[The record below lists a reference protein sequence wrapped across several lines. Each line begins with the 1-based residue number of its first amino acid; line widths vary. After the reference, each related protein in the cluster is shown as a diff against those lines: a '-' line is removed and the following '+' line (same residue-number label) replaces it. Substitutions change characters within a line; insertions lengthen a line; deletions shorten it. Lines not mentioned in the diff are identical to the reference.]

1 MTVSVRIC
9 LRPRPIGKCQ
19 GTMICEPTFGGGS
32 GAARLDETSVP
43 GMIEAEAICSQERIP
58 IQLLR

>member
-1 MTVSVRIC
+1 MAFSPRISG
-9 LRPRPIGKCQ
+9 RSRPIGKCP

>member
-1 MTVSVRIC
+1 MAWSARVSRGS
-9 LRPRPIGKCQ
+9 RPIGKCQ

-32 GAARLDETSVP
+32 GAARLDDTSVP